1 MLKYI
6 ETHKSDI
13 SKTEDVYNEKGILL
27 FTVQYTATKTEDES
41 KYVIDY
47 VRAHTELG
55 SDCPLES
62 YQKLCEEERLKN
74 LPIQKEVVSPK
85 ELRETDPKW
94 QECKKAA
101 RLLLKQGLK
110 TQVKALLREYN
121 KTKSLAES

>member
-13 SKTEDVYNEKGILL
+13 SKTEDVYNEQGVLL
-27 FTVQYTATKTEDES
+27 FTIQYKSSQTEDEQ

-55 SDCPLES
+55 SECPLES
-62 YQKLCEEERLKN
+62 YQKLCEEERVKEFSLK
-74 LPIQKEVVSPK
+74 KEAVSSK
-85 ELRETDPKW
+85 ELREEDPKW

-101 RLLLKQGLK
+101 RLLLKQGLRS
-110 TQVKALLREYN
+110 QVKALLREYN
-121 KTKSLAES
+121 NTRSF

>member
-13 SKTEDVYNEKGILL
+13 SKTEDVYDEKGILL
-27 FTVQYTATKTEDES
+27 FTVQYASTKTEDGT

-55 SDCPLES
+55 SECPLES

-74 LPIQKEVVSPK
+74 LPIQKEIVSSK

-94 QECKKAA
+94 QECKRAA

-121 KTKSLAES
+121 KTRSLAEV

>member
-13 SKTEDVYNEKGILL
+13 SKTEDVYNEQGVLL
-27 FTVQYTATKTEDES
+27 FTIQYTSSQTEDEQ

-55 SDCPLES
+55 SECPLES
-62 YQKLCEEERLKN
+62 YQKLCEEERVKEFSLK
-74 LPIQKEVVSPK
+74 KEAVSAK
-85 ELRETDPKW
+85 ELRETDPQW

-101 RLLLKQGLK
+101 RLLLKQGLRS
-110 TQVKALLREYN
+110 QVKALLREYN
-121 KTKSLAES
+121 KTRSLT